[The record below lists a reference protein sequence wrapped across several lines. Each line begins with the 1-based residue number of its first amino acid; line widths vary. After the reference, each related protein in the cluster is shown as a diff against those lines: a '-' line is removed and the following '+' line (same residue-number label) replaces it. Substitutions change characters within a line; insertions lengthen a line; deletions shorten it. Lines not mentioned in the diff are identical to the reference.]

1 MRNQE
6 GNGNNGDL
14 MRIGDLAKRAGTTMR
29 TIRYYEQLGLIEP
42 ATRTRGGF
50 RLYEEGELRRLRLIK
65 GLQMVEMPLAQ
76 VKALLGCRQH
86 GKTAADIA
94 VAIRELLEGQLR
106 EVEHRIAQFRIT
118 QASLQETIE
127 ILRACAGC
135 PEEPGPDVCLHCPA
149 ITLRASI
156 PLHMRAIIESAPPNP
171 HEIGPRAGGDG
182 HLRKGSAGNGSHGNR
197 TAERQEWSLHGYRHV
212 TSG

>member
-1 MRNQE
+1 
-6 GNGNNGDL
+6 
-14 MRIGDLAKRAGTTMR
+14 MR

-50 RLYEEGELRRLRLIK
+50 RLYEEGALQRLRLIK
-65 GLQMVEMPLAQ
+65 VLQKIEMPLAQ
-76 VKALLGCRQH
+76 VKALFGYRQH

-127 ILRACAGC
+127 ILRTCAGC
-135 PEEPGPDVCLHCPA
+135 PEEPRPDVCLRCPA
-149 ITLRASI
+149 ITPRTSI
-156 PLHMRAIIESAPPNP
+156 PLHMRVIIESGQPNR
-171 HEIGPRAGGDG
+171 HEIGRQAGGDD
-182 HLRKGSAGNGSHGNR
+182 HPLKGPAGNGSHGNR
-197 TAERQEWSLHGYRHV
+197 TAERQEGSLHGYRHV